1 MFLWLLIGEVR
12 PIVDGPGDAEI
23 QKSMEMLTVT
33 LQMKQKKLQELGE
46 EEVTSSKDQELSR
59 WG

>member
-1 MFLWLLIGEVR
+1 MR

-33 LQMKQKKLQELGE
+33 LQMKQEELQELGE
-46 EEVTSSKDQELSR
+46 EEVTSSEDQELSR